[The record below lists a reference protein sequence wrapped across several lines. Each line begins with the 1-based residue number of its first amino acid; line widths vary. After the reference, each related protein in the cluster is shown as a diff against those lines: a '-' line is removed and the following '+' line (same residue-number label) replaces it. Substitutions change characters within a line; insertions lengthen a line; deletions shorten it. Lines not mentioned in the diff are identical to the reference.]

1 MEQEYIIA
9 HADKTV
15 LRISGLKIHGMD
27 TRQVEELLEKK
38 LHTFVRV
45 IGVTGEH
52 VEMDVYNLPPEQIAQ
67 DEQGVI
73 HTVALAEGITATDL
87 AKITCNKKI
96 VDVAYDQIPDR
107 PISDCP
113 RERWMKVR

>member
-45 IGVTGEH
+45 IGRLQPAPG
-52 VEMDVYNLPPEQIAQ
+52 A
-67 DEQGVI
+67 
-73 HTVALAEGITATDL
+73 
-87 AKITCNKKI
+87 
-96 VDVAYDQIPDR
+96 DR
-107 PISDCP
+107 PG
-113 RERWMKVR
+113 